1 MAVDRY
7 PPPSEA
13 FRTRLLAAC
22 ATSRSFGWYTA
33 SNSRNGGVIE
43 VWVCNRCNRFVYQD
57 HFEEH
62 WDEVEKKFGLERLET
77 AEAAWRLGMDFQDV
91 WQDILCRKEPI
102 P

>member
-1 MAVDRY
+1 
-7 PPPSEA
+7 
-13 FRTRLLAAC
+13 
-22 ATSRSFGWYTA
+22 
-33 SNSRNGGVIE
+33 
-43 VWVCNRCNRFVYQD
+43 VYQD

-77 AEAAWRLGMDFQDV
+77 AEAAWRLGMDLQDV